1 MITGYSGMSL
11 ASMQQETARRRQV
24 ADAIAEMLAEAP
36 PVVVRACLELLAT
49 LKTSQE
55 AVQGSPNLDQ
65 PHKAVRTWE
74 ELLTLLVGL
83 VRRMSEV
90 KAGAMSKYRDK
101 NRDVATLSR
110 RFEALRAAHEEA
122 LLMLELAYELINAGD
137 EFLAP
142 EELLKESALIL
153 LLELEA
159 DLYVCRLKRDDPSGN
174 PRDGDTW
181 TNVATDSLTLNSTPL
196 FVRDLEE
203 THPSHPVMRAV
214 HADSSVWFVVSDD
227 LRASEMGGESFDC
240 IPYKEGFRSR
250 LAFILREASGEPFGL
265 IMLYSRR
272 LHFFD
277 KYQTT
282 FLADCAR
289 IVSLTVGRRQQACR
303 NALAKAAGG
312 MAHVGNNALAILK
325 DSVGLM
331 LDEASMLKKARREA
345 IDAADAALTSASP
358 STVPAEFYQA
368 VERLLAITESMNLD
382 RHDQRLQQINAAAD
396 RLAGAIATLE
406 SSVDRPRFAPFTLG
420 QEFLDLDPACPPLCF
435 RK

>member
-1 MITGYSGMSL
+1 MPITHDGLSL
-11 ASMQQETARRRQV
+11 ATMHLETTRRQT
-24 ADAIAEMLAEAP
+24 ASRITALLASAP
-36 PVVVRACLELLAT
+36 PAVARACLDLILA
-49 LKTSQE
+49 LRTSQD
-55 AVQGSPNLDQ
+55 ALQGSPTLDQ
-65 PHKAVRTWE
+65 PHKPVQTWE
-74 ELLTLLVGL
+74 ELLALLSDM
-83 VRRMSEV
+83 VRRMAAV
-90 KAGAMSKYRDK
+90 KAGTMSRYRSK
-101 NRDVATLSR
+101 TRDVAALSR
-110 RFEALRAAHEEA
+110 RFDVLRAAHEEA

-159 DLYVCRLKRDDPSGN
+159 DLYVCRLKQEG
-174 PRDGDTW
+174 GAW
-181 TNVATDSLTLNSTPL
+181 TNVATDSLTLHSTPL

-203 THPSHPVMRAV
+203 THPHHPVMRAV
-214 HADSSVWFVVSDD
+214 HADAGTWFVVSDD

-250 LAFILREASGEPFGL
+250 LAFILREANGDPFGL

-272 LHFFD
+272 LHYFD

-289 IVSLTVGRRQQACR
+289 IVSLTVGRRQQAGR

-331 LDEASMLKKARREA
+331 MDEAALLKKARKEA
-345 IDAADAALTSASP
+345 IDAADAALTSAAP
-358 STVPAEFYQA
+358 SNVPAAFYRA
-368 VERLLAITESMNLD
+368 VERLLAITESMDLD
-382 RHDQRLQQINAAAD
+382 RHARHLQQINAAAD
-396 RLAGAIATLE
+396 RLTGAIITLE
-406 SSVDRPRFAPFTLG
+406 HSVENPRFAPFTLG
-420 QEFLDLDPACPPLCF
+420 QEFLDLDPVLPPPPCC
-435 RK
+435 KKG

>member
-1 MITGYSGMSL
+1 MPALHHGLSL
-11 ASMQQETARRRQV
+11 ASTQLAQARRRT
-24 ADAIAEMLAEAP
+24 ADSIATLLGDAP
-36 PVVVRACLELLAT
+36 PAATRACLDLLHTLAASRQALPGGLALPLEHPHKPVQGWEELLELLAAMVRRLSAPT
-49 LKTSQE
+49 PE
-55 AVQGSPNLDQ
+55 AVSRFRN
-65 PHKAVRTWE
+65 KT
-74 ELLTLLVGL
+74 
-83 VRRMSEV
+83 
-90 KAGAMSKYRDK
+90 RDT
-101 NRDVATLSR
+101 AALAR
-110 RFEALRAAHEEA
+110 RFETLRAAHEEA

-137 EFLAP
+137 AFLAP

-159 DLYVCRLKRDDPSGN
+159 DLYVCRLKQA
-174 PRDGDTW
+174 GDTW
-181 TNVATDSLTLNSTPL
+181 INVATDSLTLNSTPL
-196 FVRDLEE
+196 FVRELEE

-214 HADSSVWFVVSDD
+214 HADAGVWFVVSDD

-250 LAFILREASGEPFGL
+250 LAFILREANGEPFGL

-272 LHFFD
+272 LHYFD

-331 LDEASMLKKARREA
+331 LDEAGLLKQARKEA

-358 STVPAEFYQA
+358 SHVPAAFYRA
-368 VERLLAITESMNLD
+368 VERLLAITESMDLD
-382 RHDQRLQQINAAAD
+382 RHAQHLRQINAAAD
-396 RLAGAIATLE
+396 RLAGAITTLE
-406 SSVDRPRFAPFTLG
+406 RSVEHPRFAPFTLG
-420 QEFLDLDPACPPLCF
+420 QEFLDLDPAAAPPCC
-435 RK
+435 KKG